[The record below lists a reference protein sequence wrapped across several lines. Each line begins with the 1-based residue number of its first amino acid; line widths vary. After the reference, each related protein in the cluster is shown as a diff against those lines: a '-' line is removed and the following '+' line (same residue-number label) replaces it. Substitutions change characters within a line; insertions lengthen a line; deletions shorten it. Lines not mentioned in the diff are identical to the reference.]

1 MPRPQTVE
9 PAIARLIART
19 LTLPA
24 FRAPPQ
30 NAPVRLH
37 LNEPSFAPSP
47 RVLAAL
53 ANAASDWCRY
63 PDGAAARLREALAM
77 HLDVDAARI
86 VIGAGSDELIGLIAQ
101 AFLSTGER
109 CVVPRPSFPRY
120 RTCALSQGAI
130 VTEVALDG
138 AGAPDVAAMIEA
150 AQGAQ
155 LVYVASPNN
164 PTGAMLDVALLA
176 RLVEGIPACALLVLD
191 EAYFEFARAAGGPDG
206 LRALQARR
214 GPWVLLRTFSKAY
227 GLAGLR
233 VGYGVCSD
241 PALAEALNRVR
252 GMFNVGVPAQA
263 AALAALADEA
273 YAREQIE
280 RTVERRERLRADL
293 ATLGIDCL
301 PSAANFLAARMA
313 GAAAGVVAALAGK
326 GVLVSAVGPAP
337 FERHIRISIGTADD
351 HACLLDALAKL

>member
-1 MPRPQTVE
+1 MPRPQRVE
-9 PAIARLIART
+9 PAIARLTART
-19 LTLPA
+19 LALPA
-24 FRAPPQ
+24 FRPPPR

-53 ANAASDWCRY
+53 TNAAADCGRY
-63 PDGAAARLREALAM
+63 PDGAAVALSEALAV
-77 HLDVDAARI
+77 HLDVDATRI
-86 VIGAGSDELIGLIAQ
+86 VIGAGSDELIGLVAQ
-101 AFLSTGER
+101 AFLSPGER
-109 CVVPRPSFPRY
+109 CVVPQPSFPRY
-120 RTCALSQGAI
+120 RTCALSQGAN
-130 VTEVALDG
+130 VAEVAVDG
-138 AGAPDVAAMIEA
+138 AGAPDVAAMIDA

-164 PTGAMLDVALLA
+164 PTGAMLDGLALA
-176 RLVEGIPACALLVLD
+176 RLVEGIAASALLVLD
-191 EAYFEFARAAGGPDG
+191 EAYFEFARADGGPDG

-241 PALAEALNRVR
+241 PALAEALNRTR

-280 RTVERRERLRADL
+280 RTVERREKLRADL
-293 ATLGIDCL
+293 AGLGIECL
-301 PSAANFLAARMA
+301 PSAANFLAARM
-313 GAAAGVVAALAGK
+313 GGPAAGVMAALAAQ
-326 GVLVSAVGPAP
+326 GVLVSPVGPAP
-337 FERHIRISIGTADD
+337 FERHIRITIGTDDD
-351 HACLLDALAKL
+351 HVHLLDMLARL